1 MTTPCRNLLRLTL
14 ALSLAGSAL
23 HGQTRLTP
31 AAERLRLFQDYLARR
46 AEGITTAQAAVVKDA
61 EAWRRKRAE
70 VRKQLMY
77 MLGLD
82 PMPAKSPLHART
94 TGQFQRERYR
104 VEKIV
109 FESMPGLYVTGNLYL
124 PKEAGRKPAVLYLCG
139 HAPGPWGAKVQYQHH
154 GIWLA
159 NHGYVAFLIDTIEFG
174 EVPGIHHGTHDLNMW
189 NWLSLGYS
197 PAGPEVWNAIRA
209 MDYLSTRPEVDS
221 ARVALTGISGGG
233 AITWYAAAVD
243 DRFQAA
249 SPVCA
254 TWSAGSQ
261 VSEKSVV
268 ENCDCVYFPNT
279 YGFDLST
286 IGALIAPRPLK
297 PLSARRDEMFPPSG
311 YNEVARQLRGL
322 YEGYGASDKFAA
334 YDHDAHHQDILA
346 FRKEADEWINRWLKS
361 DSTPFDEGEIKREE
375 GAQLAV
381 LTERPADAINDHVQE
396 VFIPTAKPRQWKTLS
411 EWKAHRTEL
420 LGSLKDKVFR
430 GLPNTP
436 VPFEAVRERE
446 SGWTDRYA
454 EVWNVEFTAEPG
466 VRVAGQ
472 LFLPRD
478 ARLRDKVLIYVK
490 GADDL
495 VDAVD
500 YDLIL
505 PALGKQVV
513 LTLRPRA
520 VDYPL
525 DREGLA
531 TVKRTAALLGAT
543 LESMQI
549 SDILRAVDYLT
560 SGEGLKPSSIAVF
573 GRKQMGALGI
583 YAALLDPR
591 ITRVIVDDPPSSH
604 WQGPALLNVLR
615 LTDLPETAAMVA
627 PREIVSLTPLPLSWR
642 YAARVYALYGKP
654 GAIRAVHGMAQA
666 TRVP

>member
-1 MTTPCRNLLRLTL
+1 MIMPYRKVLRLAS
-14 ALSLAGSAL
+14 ALLSAGSAL
-23 HGQTRLTP
+23 LAQATLTP
-31 AAERLRLFQDYLARR
+31 ASERLRLFQAYLARR
-46 AEGITTAQAAVVKDA
+46 GAEITTAQAAVLQDA
-61 EAWRRKRAE
+61 GAWKQKRAE
-70 VRKQLMY
+70 ARRQLLN

-82 PMPAKSPLHART
+82 PLPERTPLHARI
-94 TGQFQRERYR
+94 TGQFRRERYR

-109 FESMPGLYVTGNLYL
+109 LQSMPGLYVTGNLYV
-124 PKEAGRKPAVLYLCG
+124 PNEAGRKPAVLYLCG
-139 HAPGPWGAKVQYQHH
+139 HAPGPWGAKAQYQHH
-154 GIWLA
+154 GIRLA
-159 NHGYVAFLIDTIEFG
+159 NHGYVAFLIDSIEFG
-174 EVPGIHHGTHDLNMW
+174 EIPGIHHGLHDLNMW
-189 NWLSLGYS
+189 NWLSLGYT

-249 SPVCA
+249 SPVCS
-254 TWSAGSQ
+254 TWSVGSQ
-261 VSEKSVV
+261 VAEKSVV
-268 ENCDCVYFPNT
+268 ENCDCIYFPNT
-279 YGFDLST
+279 YGLDLSAV
-286 IGALIAPRPLK
+286 GALIAPRPLK
-297 PLSARRDEMFPPSG
+297 LLSARRDEMFPPSG
-311 YNEVARQLRGL
+311 YNEVARLLRGL
-322 YEGYGASDKFAA
+322 YEGNGAADKFAE
-334 YDHDAHHQDILA
+334 YDHDAPHQDIPA
-346 FRKEADEWINRWLKS
+346 FRKEADKWINRWLKS
-361 DSTPFDEGEIKREE
+361 DATPFEEGEIKREE

-381 LTERPADAINDHVQE
+381 LDGTPADAVNDHIQDT
-396 VFIPTAKPRQWKTLS
+396 FIRRAKLRVWKTRA
-411 EWKAHRTEL
+411 EWKQRRTEL
-420 LGSLKDKVFR
+420 QAALKDKVFR
-430 GLPNTP
+430 ALPNAQ
-436 VPFEAVRERE
+436 VPFDAVRVRE
-446 SGWTDRYA
+446 TGWTDRYA
-454 EVWNVEFTAEPG
+454 EAWNVEFTSEPG
-466 VRVAGQ
+466 VRITGQ

-478 ARLRDKVLIYVK
+478 TRLRDKALVYIK

-525 DREGLA
+525 DLEGMA

-543 LESMQI
+543 LESMQV
-549 SDILRAVDYLT
+549 SDILRAVEYLT
-560 SGEGLKPSSIAVF
+560 SGEGLTPSSIAVF

-583 YAALLDPR
+583 YAALLEPR

-627 PREIVSLTPLPLSWR
+627 PREIVSLTPLPPSWR
-642 YAARVYALYGKP
+642 YTSHIYALYGKP
-654 GAIRAVHGMAQA
+654 MAIREVHGMTQA

>member
-1 MTTPCRNLLRLTL
+1 MTLPYRNPLHL
-14 ALSLAGSAL
+14 ALVLLLAGSTLPA
-23 HGQTRLTP
+23 QAQLTP
-31 AAERLRLFQDYLARR
+31 AAERLRLFQAYLARR
-46 AEGITTAQAAVVKDA
+46 AEAITSAQAVALADT
-61 EAWRRKRAE
+61 EAWKRKRAG
-70 VRKQLMY
+70 VRQQMLY

-82 PMPAKSPLHART
+82 PMPAKTPLHARI
-94 TGQFQRERYR
+94 TGQLERERYR
-104 VEKIV
+104 VDKIV
-109 FESMPGLYVTGNLYL
+109 FESLPGLYVTGDLYV
-124 PKEAGRKPAVLYLCG
+124 PKETGRKPAVLYLCG

-159 NHGYVAFLIDTIEFG
+159 NHGYVAFLIDTMEFG
-174 EVPGIHHGTHDLNMW
+174 EIPGIHHGMHNLNMW

-209 MDYLSTRPEVDS
+209 MDYLSTRPEVDA

-243 DRFQAA
+243 ERFRVA

-261 VSEKSVV
+261 VVERSVV

-286 IGALIAPRPLK
+286 AGALIAPRPLK

-322 YEGYGASDKFAA
+322 YEGYGATGKFAA
-334 YDHDAHHQDILA
+334 YDHDAHHQDIPA
-346 FRKEADEWINRWLKS
+346 FRKEADEWINRWLK
-361 DSTPFDEGEIKREE
+361 DDTTPFDEGEIKREE

-381 LTERPADAINDHVQE
+381 LAERPADAINDHIQE
-396 VFIPTAKPRQWKTLS
+396 SFIPTAKLREWKTLA
-411 EWKAHRTEL
+411 EWKHRRTEL
-420 LGSLKDKVFR
+420 LAALKDKVFR
-430 GLPNTP
+430 ALPNAP
-436 VPFEAVRERE
+436 VPFDAVRERE
-446 SGWTDRYA
+446 TGWTDRYA
-454 EVWNVEFTAEPG
+454 EAWNVEFTSEPG
-466 VRVAGQ
+466 VRVTGQ

-478 ARLRDKVLIYVK
+478 MRRRDHVLIYVK
-490 GADDL
+490 GAEDL

-525 DREGLA
+525 DREGMA

-549 SDILRAVDYLT
+549 SDILRAVEYLG

-615 LTDLPETAAMVA
+615 LTDLPETAAMLA
-627 PREIVSLTPLPLSWR
+627 PREIVSLTPLPPSWR
-642 YAARVYALYGKP
+642 YTSRIYALYGKP
-654 GAIRAVHGMAQA
+654 GAIREVHGMAQA

>member
-1 MTTPCRNLLRLTL
+1 MTKPYRNLLRLTL
-14 ALSLAGSAL
+14 TLSLAGCMLLA
-23 HGQTRLTP
+23 QPRLTP
-31 AAERLRLFQDYLARR
+31 APERSRLFQAYLARR
-46 AEGITTAQAAVVKDA
+46 GAEITASQAAALEDTDA
-61 EAWRRKRAE
+61 WKLKRAG
-70 VRKQLMY
+70 VRRQLMY

-82 PMPAKSPLHART
+82 PMPPKTPLHARI
-94 TGQFQRERYR
+94 TGQFERDRYH

-109 FESMPGLYVTGNLYL
+109 FESMPGLYVTGNLYV

-139 HAPGPWGAKVQYQHH
+139 HAPVPSGAKAQYQHH

-174 EVPGIHHGTHDLNMW
+174 EIPGIHHGLHDLNMW

-209 MDYLSTRPEVDS
+209 MDYLSTRPDVD
-221 ARVALTGISGGG
+221 AAQVALTGISGGG

-243 DRFQAA
+243 DRFQVA
-249 SPVCA
+249 SPVCS
-254 TWSAGSQ
+254 TWTAGSQ
-261 VSEKSVV
+261 VAEKSVV
-268 ENCDCVYFPNT
+268 ENCDCIYFPNT

-286 IGALIAPRPLK
+286 VGALIAPRPLK

-322 YEGYGASDKFAA
+322 YERCGVGEKFEA
-334 YDHDAHHQDILA
+334 YDHDARHQDIPA
-346 FRKEADEWINRWLKS
+346 FRKHADEWINRWLKHDES
-361 DSTPFDEGEIKREE
+361 PFEEGEIRREE
-375 GAQLAV
+375 GTELAV
-381 LTERPADAINDHVQE
+381 LKERPADAVNDHIQE
-396 VFIPTAKPRQWKTLS
+396 VFIPAAKPREWKTLA
-411 EWKAHRTEL
+411 EWKGRRTEL
-420 LGSLKDKVFR
+420 LAALKDKVFR
-430 GLPNTP
+430 ALPNAP
-436 VPFEAVRERE
+436 VPFDAVRERE
-446 SGWTDRYA
+446 TGWTDRYA
-454 EVWNVEFTAEPG
+454 ETWNVEFTTEPG
-466 VRVAGQ
+466 VRVTGK

-478 ARLRDKVLIYVK
+478 AGLRNTALIYVK
-490 GADDL
+490 GTDDL

-513 LTLRPRA
+513 LTLQPRA

-525 DREGLA
+525 DSAGMA

-543 LESMQI
+543 LESMQVY
-549 SDILRAVDYLT
+549 DIMRAVEYLN
-560 SGEGLKPSSIAVF
+560 SGEGLTPSSIAVF

-627 PREIVSLTPLPLSWR
+627 PREIVSLTPLPPAWR
-642 YAARVYALYGKP
+642 YASRIYALYGKP
-654 GAIRAVHGMAQA
+654 GAIREAHGMTQA

>member
-1 MTTPCRNLLRLTL
+1 MTTPYRNLFHLTL
-14 ALSLAGSAL
+14 VLLLSGSAL
-23 HGQTRLTP
+23 LAQSRITP
-31 AAERLRLFQDYLARR
+31 AAERSRLFQAYLATRG
-46 AEGITTAQAAVVKDA
+46 AEITAAQAAALEDA
-61 EAWRRKRAE
+61 DAWKLKRAS
-70 VRKQLMY
+70 VRRQLMY

-82 PMPAKSPLHART
+82 PMLAKTPLHARI
-94 TGQFQRERYR
+94 TGQFERERYR
-104 VEKIV
+104 LEKIV
-109 FESMPGLYVTGNLYL
+109 FESMPGLYVTGNLYV

-159 NHGYVAFLIDTIEFG
+159 NHGYVAFLIDSIEFG
-174 EVPGIHHGTHDLNMW
+174 EIPGIHHGTHDLNMW

-209 MDYLSTRPEVDS
+209 MDYLSTRPDVDA

-243 DRFQAA
+243 DRFRVA

-261 VSEKSVV
+261 VAEKSVV
-268 ENCDCVYFPNT
+268 ENCDCIYFPNT

-286 IGALIAPRPLK
+286 VGALIAPRPLK
-297 PLSARRDEMFPPSG
+297 PLSARGDEMFPPLG

-322 YEGYGASDKFAA
+322 YAGYGASGKFDA
-334 YDHDAHHQDILA
+334 YDHDARHQDIPA
-346 FRKEADEWINRWLKS
+346 FRKEADEWISRWLKR
-361 DSTPFDEGEIKREE
+361 DDRPFEEGEIRREE

-381 LTERPADAINDHVQE
+381 LIETPADAINDHIQE
-396 VFIPTAKPRQWKTLS
+396 TFIPAAKLHEWKTLT
-411 EWKAHRTEL
+411 EWKHRRAEL
-420 LGSLKDKVFR
+420 LAELKDKVFR
-430 GLPNTP
+430 ALPNSH
-436 VPFEAVRERE
+436 VPFDAVRERE
-446 SGWTDRYA
+446 TGWTDRYA
-454 EVWNVEFTAEPG
+454 EAWNVEFTSEPG
-466 VRVAGQ
+466 VRVTGQ

-478 ARLRDKVLIYVK
+478 ARLREKALIYVK

-495 VDAVD
+495 VDTVD

-513 LTLRPRA
+513 LTLQPRA

-525 DREGLA
+525 DRAGMA

-549 SDILRAVDYLT
+549 SDILRAVEYLC
-560 SGEGLKPSSIAVF
+560 SGEGMRPASIAVF
-573 GRKQMGALGI
+573 GRKQMGALGV
-583 YAALLDPR
+583 YAAVLDSR

-627 PREIVSLTPLPLSWR
+627 PREIVSLTPLPPSWR
-642 YAARVYALYGKP
+642 YTSHIYALYGKP
-654 GAIRAVHGMAQA
+654 GAIREVHGMTQA